1 MIIVPIVFNALAI
14 ALVVA
19 SYIKFTEFQ
28 STLGVIYLTGCAAAM
43 SLIIWII
50 TLLVAFS

>member
-14 ALVVA
+14 ALLVA
-19 SYIKFTEFQ
+19 SYIKFQEFQ
-28 STLGVIYLTGCAAAM
+28 STLGVAYLIGCAASM

-50 TLLVAFS
+50 TLLVAFT